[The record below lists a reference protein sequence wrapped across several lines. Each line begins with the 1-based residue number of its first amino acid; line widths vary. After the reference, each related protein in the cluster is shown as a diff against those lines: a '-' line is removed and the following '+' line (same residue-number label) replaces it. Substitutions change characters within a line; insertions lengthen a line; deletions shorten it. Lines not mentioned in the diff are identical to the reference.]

1 MSHSPATFRLCV
13 LKVKGPLSVGP
24 RPVRPEPPLTCF
36 SPLHWLGKLWD
47 LRCSPS
53 LCGFCLTS
61 YPSVAILSP
70 VLFPYQFSWKHFL
83 IYSLKAC
90 SQGLVDVRH
99 HKNKGTT
106 RGKEGTWPNM
116 ASSTHSPAENC
127 SLNLGMSPTGSPMK
141 KLSPFILHFAKSYLT
156 DKYLGFFFHPECG
169 KQCFTLAK
177 NVTYLYEIFGKKIK
191 ASESV

>member
-1 MSHSPATFRLCV
+1 METMTSRKGMEKSIGASQTGKRLSHSPATFQLCV

-53 LCGFCLTS
+53 LCGFCLTP

-83 IYSLKAC
+83 TYSLKAC
-90 SQGLVDVRH
+90 SQGLVDVRLTRIKGQLEVKKERGQTWH
-99 HKNKGTT
+99 HQHTVLPRTVLLIWGCHPQAAQWKNCHPLYYTLQ
-106 RGKEGTWPNM
+106 N
-116 ASSTHSPAENC
+116 
-127 SLNLGMSPTGSPMK
+127 PT
-141 KLSPFILHFAKSYLT
+141 
-156 DKYLGFFFHPECG
+156 
-169 KQCFTLAK
+169 
-177 NVTYLYEIFGKKIK
+177 
-191 ASESV
+191 